1 MSLRAVCVV
10 LVALLSSAVSVTP
23 AHGQVNTEK
32 MRAFEVDGFAT
43 TLGGDVAVE
52 SGNADL
58 FEVGIGTRFDY
69 RTGPHYLF
77 LIGRVRYGEE
87 GGATFKN
94 QSFAHLRYNR
104 ELIPWLVAETFT
116 QLQQDAFKLLR
127 LRVLVG
133 SGIRFRYVDTDRIG
147 LYQGTTLMYEYET
160 LDAGKVGTHPATQS
174 VGRWSN
180 YVNVRLRLTEKTSI
194 INTVYVQP
202 RLDAFDDIRI
212 LDEAALAVAL
222 TKHVTLQTSF
232 SLSYDSRPPGAVESL
247 DVAVRNGIEVSF

>member
-1 MSLRAVCVV
+1 MCLRPFCA
-10 LVALLSSAVSVTP
+10 AVSVVLGLMSALMP
-23 AHGQVNTEK
+23 AWGQVNTEK

-43 TLGGDVAVE
+43 TLSGDVALE

-69 RTGPHYLF
+69 RTGPDYLF
-77 LIGRVRYGEE
+77 LIGRVRYGQE

-104 ELIPWLVAETFT
+104 ALADWLVVETFT

-127 LRVLVG
+127 LRLLVG
-133 SGIRFRYVDTDRIG
+133 SGVRFRYVDSDRIG
-147 LYQGTTLMYEYET
+147 VYQGTTLMYENET
-160 LDAGKVGTHPATQS
+160 LDAGKVGSHPAQQT

-180 YVNVRLRLTEKTSI
+180 YINVRIRLSDETSI

-202 RLDAFDDIRI
+202 RLDAFSDVRV
-212 LDEAALAVAL
+212 LDEAALAIAV
-222 TKHVTLQTSF
+222 TKHLTLRTSF
-232 SLSYDSRPPGAVESL
+232 SLSYDSRPPDTVESL
-247 DVAVRNGIEVSF
+247 DIAVRNGIEVSF